1 MKCKNCGGNYRS
13 TELICPYCGTENLL
27 GRMWAAQ
34 KSEAEKEYEQVQMA
48 TGKAFSPYVMNRI
61 LNRMLVITI
70 GIVLL
75 SIVIVIAA
83 AFVRS
88 AKTAYNQKHH
98 GAEMKAQ
105 LEQYYADGEFGQ
117 MYQYL
122 SENELFGVE
131 DYYAYNQIALLYYNY
146 DRYLTEKM
154 TFLGMTPEKQ
164 QEDTFNFE
172 YSIRDSQDVYTLDE
186 GIYSELDSRNE
197 AQYKEWC
204 QEILAYWKGTLGMTD
219 DEVALLAE
227 DDWSKSVEIDALIGT
242 VREREAWT
250 DAEE

>member
-88 AKTAYNQKHH
+88 AKTSYNQKHH

-154 TFLGMTPEKQ
+154 TFLGMTPEMQK
-164 QEDTFNFE
+164 EDTFHFE
-172 YSIRDSQDVYTLDE
+172 YSIRDSQDVYL
-186 GIYSELDSRNE
+186 S
-197 AQYKEWC
+197 
-204 QEILAYWKGTLGMTD
+204 
-219 DEVALLAE
+219 
-227 DDWSKSVEIDALIGT
+227 LIHI
-242 VREREAWT
+242 
-250 DAEE
+250 

>member
-1 MKCKNCGGNYRS
+1 
-13 TELICPYCGTENLL
+13 
-27 GRMWAAQ
+27 
-34 KSEAEKEYEQVQMA
+34 
-48 TGKAFSPYVMNRI
+48 
-61 LNRMLVITI
+61 
-70 GIVLL
+70 
-75 SIVIVIAA
+75 
-83 AFVRS
+83 
-88 AKTAYNQKHH
+88 
-98 GAEMKAQ
+98 
-105 LEQYYADGEFGQ
+105 
-117 MYQYL
+117 
-122 SENELFGVE
+122 
-131 DYYAYNQIALLYYNY
+131 
-146 DRYLTEKM
+146 M
-154 TFLGMTPEKQ
+154 TFLGMTPEMQ

-227 DDWSKSVEIDALIGT
+227 DDWSKSAEIDALIGT